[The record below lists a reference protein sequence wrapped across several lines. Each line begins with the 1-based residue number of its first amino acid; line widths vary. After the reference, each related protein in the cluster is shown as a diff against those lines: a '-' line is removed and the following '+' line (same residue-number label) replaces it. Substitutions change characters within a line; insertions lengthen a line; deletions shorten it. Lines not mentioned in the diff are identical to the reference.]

1 MDSTIEN
8 AEKQTLP
15 PTLDESKECM
25 PRSQSQIGNT
35 LPGTQHHDTCNCNRN
50 EEHEQN
56 SQLSTLQR
64 NYFEVGW
71 ENGDQDP
78 LCPRSFGKWRKW
90 VIVFVISFASLC
102 VTSASSIYPSTY
114 TQMEADFGNSRII
127 STLGLSLFV
136 LGIAIGSLFFGPFSE
151 FYGRRPIYL
160 ISWSMYIICIV
171 PEAIGKNVITVLVG
185 RFLDGCSGSAF
196 LSVFGGTAGDMF
208 RKDELQEP
216 MLFFTVVL
224 FTGLCIGP
232 LIGGFVNY
240 TADWVWTYYVLLI
253 WGSLLFLAIILLIP
267 ETCRRQSTN
276 PALIDAILIKQKAK
290 RLRKETGDNRWIA
303 PKVGVENSIV
313 GVIKS
318 CVIRPF
324 ELLLFEP
331 MCLVLCIFSSIL
343 LGMFYLF
350 LGSFPLIFTKVY
362 GFSSWQV
369 GLTFCGIL
377 IGIYLAVT
385 VEPIWYL
392 FRHKYTNRRD
402 EDTDTE
408 GSLEPE
414 VFLPFAIL
422 GSLLV
427 PMGLFIFAWSCYPWV
442 HWIVPI
448 TGSAVFGSGVLLVFT
463 GIFTYL
469 VHAYPQYAASA
480 LAANSFMRYIFS
492 TAFPLFGNQM
502 YEKFGHNWASSLLGF
517 LTLAMMPFPYIFFRY
532 GKEIRAKSRFA
543 GSGDAD

>member
-1 MDSTIEN
+1 MDSATEN

-25 PRSQSQIGNT
+25 PRSQSRIGNT
-35 LPGTQHHDTCNCNRN
+35 LPDTQHHDTYNCNRN
-50 EEHEQN
+50 DEHEQN

-64 NYFEVGW
+64 NYFEVEW

-102 VTSASSIYPSTY
+102 V
-114 TQMEADFGNSRII
+114 
-127 STLGLSLFV
+127 
-136 LGIAIGSLFFGPFSE
+136 E

-160 ISWSMYIICIV
+160 ISWSMYIVWIV
-171 PEAIGKNVITVLVG
+171 PEAIGKNITTVLVG

-240 TADWVWTYYVLLI
+240 TADWVWTRKRP
-253 WGSLLFLAIILLIP
+253 GK
-267 ETCRRQSTN
+267 QSTN

-290 RLRKETGDNRWIA
+290 SLRKETGDNRWIA

-350 LGSFPLIFTKVY
+350 LGSFPLIFTMVY

-377 IGIYLAVT
+377 IGIYLAVA

-392 FRHKYTNRRD
+392 FRHKHTNRRD
-402 EDTDTE
+402 DDTDTE
-408 GSLEPE
+408 DTLEPE

-448 TGSAVFGSGVLLVFT
+448 TGSAVFGSG
-463 GIFTYL
+463 
-469 VHAYPQYAASA
+469 
-480 LAANSFMRYIFS
+480 
-492 TAFPLFGNQM
+492 
-502 YEKFGHNWASSLLGF
+502 
-517 LTLAMMPFPYIFFRY
+517 
-532 GKEIRAKSRFA
+532 
-543 GSGDAD
+543 